1 MFRGQDPVFW
11 ATWGH
16 TSPYVPEDVITDEV
30 KAAALMKWIARDRS
44 STAQPSEVQRFC
56 IVVGMVLRDLTL
68 IADADSTSLWPEH
81 VPGYMAVSQIDAS
94 ERGAVLAACSSAFL
108 DEITASPVTV
118 EAGMQERGKGK
129 GRATVHQERHSGRS
143 KAGDAAVQT
152 GPPLPRELAAL
163 SRRTTRSRT
172 RRS

>member
-11 ATWGH
+11 ATWGYA
-16 TSPYVPEDVITDEV
+16 SPYVPEDVLTDEV

-56 IVVGMVLRDLTL
+56 IVVGIVLRDLSL
-68 IADADSTSLWPEH
+68 ITEADSTSLWPDH

-94 ERGAVLAACSSAFL
+94 ERDAVLAACSSAFL
-108 DEITASPVTV
+108 DDIAASTIPV
-118 EAGMQERGKGK
+118 EAARQERGKGK
-129 GRATVHQERHSGRS
+129 GRATIHQEGQSGRS
-143 KAGDAAVQT
+143 AAGVAAVQT
-152 GPPLPRELAAL
+152 GPALRGELGA
-163 SRRTTRSRT
+163 SSGRTTRSRT